1 MNPIIEQK
9 KSLRADILKKRNSAS
24 KEQKNVKDSLIYN
37 FLINSYFFNSC
48 NTALLYYSVNDEVDT
63 LRIIEYCLSINKKI
77 ALPVCKRDGLLDFY
91 FIESL
96 TDLTE
101 GKFKIPAP
109 DISFCKPVTDYSDSV
124 CIVPALCFDKTGSR
138 LGYGGGYYD
147 RFLKS
152 HNVFSI
158 GLCYDSFLYDTIP
171 SENHDIK
178 VDSIVTES
186 GFYCLKKE

>member
-1 MNPIIEQK
+1 MNSIIEQK
-9 KSLRADILKKRNSAS
+9 KSLRSDILKKRNSAS
-24 KEQKNVKDSLIYN
+24 KELKNVKDSLIYN
-37 FLINSYFFNSC
+37 YLITSSVFNSY
-48 NTALLYYSVNDEVDT
+48 NTVLLYYSVNDEVDT

-77 ALPVCKRDGLLDFY
+77 ALPVCKKDGLLDFY

-96 TDLTE
+96 NDLTE
-101 GKFKIPAP
+101 GKYKIPAP
-109 DISFCKPVTDYSDSV
+109 DITFCKTVTDYSDSV

-147 RFLKS
+147 RFLKC